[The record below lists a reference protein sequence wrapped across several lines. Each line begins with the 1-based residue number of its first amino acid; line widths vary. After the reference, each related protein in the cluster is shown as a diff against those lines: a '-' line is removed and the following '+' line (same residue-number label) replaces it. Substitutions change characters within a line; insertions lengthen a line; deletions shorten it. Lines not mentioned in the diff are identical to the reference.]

1 MPIMNTPESNRKQQE
16 ETDRLMAVIREEAQS
31 RSKKARK
38 MRTLGVS
45 LLVVMIA
52 SVLIISLVTHHFQ
65 FTFLFSFGSFFAII
79 GVAAAVSKRQKEPPT
94 ALVRLEALPLEAVGP
109 LTDALGFGN
118 KEIAAF
124 ATARLITLLPRLRSD
139 DAHLLNQEQRQIL
152 NRQCISGKNTALTL
166 AILKAYVQ
174 MGDAGAVPTVQRLAE
189 GKRRAA
195 RDKQIQQ
202 AAAECL
208 PQLMLCVERA
218 TAEQQLLRGAS
229 EPAATPETLLRAA
242 SGVSE
247 ADPSQLLRAEGSLSS
262 EEIPGTRTGLPPREV
277 G

>member
-1 MPIMNTPESNRKQQE
+1 MNTPESNRKQQE

-174 MGDAGAVPTVQRLAE
+174 MGDSGAIPTVLKLANRRPHAAHDRLI
-189 GKRRAA
+189 RRAA
-195 RDKQIQQ
+195 M
-202 AAAECL
+202 ECL
-208 PQLMLCVERA
+208 PFLDVRA
-218 TAEQQLLRGAS
+218 EDTRMKTNLLRSAHA
-229 EPAATPETLLRAA
+229 PAGPPA
-242 SGVSE
+242 SGAPE
-247 ADPSQLLRAEGSLSS
+247 AIPSNSHTPKVRF
-262 EEIPGTRTGLPPREV
+262 PWKRR
-277 G
+277 